1 MAPPLFGED
10 SMARTGTA
18 ASNRREPPGGLAF
31 LTWPRW
37 ASCDRRANP
46 RCIAAGFFAAAAA
59 ICLLLTYAPKAKAA
73 DAALIAAARKEG
85 QVVWYTTLIVN
96 QIVRPLQMA
105 FEKQYGV
112 KLNYSRADDAP
123 TVLKLLNEAR
133 AGRVQADIFDSLYGM
148 IAVRRAG
155 LLASYRPPNIDDI
168 PEELKDK
175 DGYWT
180 GLLVY
185 VFAPGINVN
194 LVPPGRAPKT
204 LDDLLDLQWKGRM
217 AWHAG
222 SIAGATGFIGAILA
236 GMGEERGMTYLRA
249 LAQQHIINVEASS
262 RAVLDQVIA
271 GEYPMALMTFI
282 NHAVI
287 SARKGA
293 PAAWLKIE
301 PMPVALDAVSL
312 LKDAPHPNAARLL
325 IDFLASPQ
333 GQEVFRQA
341 DYLPALPTVPTMTP
355 GLRPADGKF
364 AATYLRPAEID
375 RSVARWS
382 KVEQELFR

>member
-1 MAPPLFGED
+1 MSLQSPLEHSKIALPISIRSGRAPALVRAVVAGLF
-10 SMARTGTA
+10 ACA
-18 ASNRREPPGGLAF
+18 VALGLATG
-31 LTWPRW
+31 L
-37 ASCDRRANP
+37 
-46 RCIAAGFFAAAAA
+46 AATGVPAG
-59 ICLLLTYAPKAKAA
+59 AA
-73 DAALIAAARKEG
+73 DAALIAAAQKEG

-96 QIVRPLQMA
+96 QVVRPLQDA
-105 FEKQYGV
+105 FERKYHV

-123 TVLKLLNEAR
+123 TVLKILNEAR
-133 AGRVQADIFDSLYGM
+133 AGRPQADVFDGLSGM
-148 IAVRRAG
+148 MAVRRAG
-155 LLASYRPPNIDDI
+155 LLAAYRPPGIAAI
-168 PEELKDK
+168 PAELKDP

-185 VFAPGINVN
+185 VFAPGINID
-194 LVPPGRAPKT
+194 LVPPERAPKSFA
-204 LDDLLDLQWKGRM
+204 DLLDPQWKGRI

-222 SIAGATGFIGAILA
+222 SVAGATGFVGAVLA
-236 GMGEERGMTYLRA
+236 AMGEARGMAYLHA
-249 LAQQHIINVEASS
+249 LARQQVVNVDASS

-271 GEYPMALMTFI
+271 GEYPMALMIFN

-301 PMPVALDAVSL
+301 PMPVALDAISL

-325 IDFLASPQ
+325 IAFLTSAE

-341 DYLPALPTVPTMTP
+341 DYLPALPDVSTVTP

-364 AATYLRPAEID
+364 AATYLRPEEID
-375 RSVARWS
+375 RDVARWS